1 MAESAEVTVRKA
13 SIISLCQADTNYSQH
28 GGSVIHH
35 IDTLHQFKRFLN
47 VNGHAQ
53 PVYAQAFI
61 QSDPAM
67 DACDTDTT
75 DDAPVSDI
83 LCCIKHRHNSNRW
96 SVDLILSL
104 LNCQLIFIHYLI
116 LGNHLPPVSPVR
128 CPCIPAI
135 ADIVAGFTEMLHTV
149 TCLGLATV
157 TRIMRIIRYR
167 NTVPVTAP
175 VTI

>member
-1 MAESAEVTVRKA
+1 MAESAKVMVRRA

-35 IDTLHQFKRFLN
+35 IDTLHQFKRFRNLVN

-75 DDAPVSDI
+75 DDVPVSD
-83 LCCIKHRHNSNRW
+83 KHVCSFATFNC
-96 SVDLILSL
+96 LSA
-104 LNCQLIFIHYLI
+104 
-116 LGNHLPPVSPVR
+116 SPALSIR
-128 CPCIPAI
+128 FK
-135 ADIVAGFTEMLHTV
+135 DS
-149 TCLGLATV
+149 
-157 TRIMRIIRYR
+157 RIS
-167 NTVPVTAP
+167 
-175 VTI
+175 